1 MEREIKFRV
10 WDKEKKKFII
20 GLTYRIENVSASKKD
35 WHILSQYTGL
45 KDKNG
50 NGNDVFEGDIFE
62 AIYRDC
68 PDGFTILGKE
78 TTTITVKAV
87 VVFKFGKFVIEMMH
101 PQHKELV
108 YSDLFEFLKN
118 EQKVV
123 IGNIYENH
131 ELLK

>member
-1 MEREIKFRV
+1 MEIEIKFRA
-10 WDKEKKKFII
+10 WDKERNLMKYPK
-20 GLTYRIENVSASKKD
+20 LWDNTMPSNWDLHYN
-35 WHILSQYTGL
+35 LMQYTGL

-50 NGNDVFEGDIFE
+50 NGNDIFEGDIFE
-62 AIYRDC
+62 AIYKDC
-68 PDGFTILGKE
+68 PDWFTILGKE

-123 IGNIYENH
+123 IGNIYENP